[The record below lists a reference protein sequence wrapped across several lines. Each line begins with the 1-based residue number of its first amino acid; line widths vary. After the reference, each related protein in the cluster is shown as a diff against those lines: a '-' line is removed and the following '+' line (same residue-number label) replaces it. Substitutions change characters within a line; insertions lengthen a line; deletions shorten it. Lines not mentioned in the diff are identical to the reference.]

1 MEEINKKFL
10 ELYNSYSNDVL
21 KLAFNFTKNIY
32 EAEDIV
38 QSVYIKL
45 FQELKKDSTK
55 EFNKK
60 WLLKVTA
67 NESKNVFKNI
77 WHKRV
82 ILNDEILQNEFDIA
96 DSLKDDELSTALL
109 KLPLKYRNVI
119 YLYYYDGYKIDEIA
133 EILKLSTSNV
143 KLILSRGREK
153 IKNILEDDNNEKK

>member
-60 WLLKVTA
+60 WLFKVTS
-67 NESKNVFKNI
+67 NESKNIFKNI
-77 WHKRV
+77 WRKRV
-82 ILNDEILQNEFDIA
+82 ILNDEILQNELDITT
-96 DSLKDDELSTALL
+96 SLKDDELSTALL

-143 KLILSRGREK
+143 KSILSRGREK
-153 IKNILEDDNNEKK
+153 MKNILEDDNNEK

>member
-67 NESKNVFKNI
+67 NESKNIFKNI
-77 WHKRV
+77 WRKRV
-82 ILNDEILQNEFDIA
+82 ILNDEILQNELDITT
-96 DSLKDDELSTALL
+96 SLKDDELSTALL
-109 KLPLKYRNVI
+109 KLPLKHRNVI

-143 KLILSRGREK
+143 KSILSRGREK
-153 IKNILEDDNNEKK
+153 IKNILEDDNNEK

>member
-1 MEEINKKFL
+1 MAEINKKFL

-45 FQELKKDSTK
+45 FQELRKDSNK

-67 NESKNVFKNI
+67 NESKNIFKNI

-96 DSLKDDELSTALL
+96 DSLKNDELTTVLL

-133 EILKLSTSNV
+133 EILKLRTSNV
-143 KLILSRGREK
+143 KSILSRGREK
-153 IKNILEDDNNEKK
+153 MKNILEDDYNEK